1 MDELTARLLKTYT
14 GVVHDVMRDH
24 GLNNFVLPPEIRPL
38 QPGMTLAGPI
48 QTLSGQLGA
57 YNAHETLLGWTGFLA
72 RAKADHV
79 ILCQPNNHEI
89 ALMGELSGETLK
101 GRGVLGYVV
110 DGGCRD
116 TEFLLAMKFP
126 VWHSFFTPKDVVG
139 RWMPSA
145 MDVPVNIGDVLVHPG
160 DYFLGDRDGAL
171 VIPGAHAE
179 AIVAE
184 AERAAG
190 KENMVRTG
198 ILSGMD
204 PQQAYLKY
212 GKF

>member
-1 MDELTARLLKTYT
+1 MDTLTQRLLRTYT

-24 GLNNFVLPPEIRPL
+24 GLVHFVLPPEIRPL
-38 QPGMTLAGPI
+38 EPGGKLAGPI
-48 QTLSGQLGA
+48 QTLSGQLGT
-57 YNAHETLLGWTGFLA
+57 YNAHETLLGWTGFLSQ
-72 RAKADHV
+72 AKPGHV
-79 ILCQPNNHEI
+79 ILCQPHNHEI

-101 GRGVLGYVV
+101 SRGVLGYVV

-126 VWHSFFTPKDVVG
+126 VWHSFFTPKDVVA

-145 MDVPVNIGDVLVHPG
+145 MDVPVNIGNVLVHPG
-160 DYFLGDRDGAL
+160 DYFLGDRDGAV
-171 VIPGAHAE
+171 VIPGVHAE
-179 AIVAE
+179 AIVTAAE
-184 AERAAG
+184 QAAS
-190 KENMVRTG
+190 KENLVRSG
-198 ILSGMD
+198 ILAGMD

>member
-1 MDELTARLLKTYT
+1 VDDLTERLRRTYT
-14 GVVHDVMRDH
+14 GAVHDVMRDEGFMH
-24 GLNNFVLPPEIRPL
+24 FVLPPGIRPL
-38 QPGMTLAGPI
+38 DPAATLAGPI
-48 QTLSGQLGA
+48 QTLSGQLGT
-57 YNAHETLLGWTGFLA
+57 YTAHDTLLGWTGFLSK
-72 RAKADHV
+72 AKPGHV
-79 ILCQPNNHEI
+79 ILCQPHNHEI

-101 GRGVLGYVV
+101 SRGVLGYFV

-145 MDVPVNIGDVLVHPG
+145 VDVPVNIGNVLVHPG

-171 VIPGAHAE
+171 VIPREHAE
-179 AIVAE
+179 TIISA
-184 AERAAG
+184 AERAAS
-190 KENMVRTG
+190 KENLVRNG
-198 ILSGMD
+198 ILAGMD